1 MTAAAGFVAFKAL
14 SLAGQ
19 EALGVAAAFV
29 VGVGAFLAAHWLVLR
44 LRAPMAGRLA
54 IASLGGFLLAAV
66 VTTAV
71 GGAIGF
77 EGEVR
82 CSGPC
87 SEPCSEP
94 STGRLPCRR
103 WGVCPEARRS
113 PGGNRGPVLLR

>member
-1 MTAAAGFVAFKAL
+1 MAV
-14 SLAGQ
+14 AGQ
-19 EALGVAAAFV
+19 LSV
-29 VGVGAFLAAHWLVLR
+29 
-44 LRAPMAGRLA
+44 
-54 IASLGGFLLAAV
+54 ASLGGFLLAAV

-82 CSGPC
+82 CSGH
-87 SEPCSEP
+87 CSEP

-113 PGGNRGPVLLR
+113 PDGRRGAGLLR

>member
-54 IASLGGFLLAAV
+54 IASLGGFLLAALV
-66 VTTAV
+66 STTAV
-71 GGAIGF
+71 AAASGF
-77 EGEVR
+77 EGASPLFGALFGAVYGVVR
-82 CSGPC
+82 VVAL
-87 SEPCSEP
+87 
-94 STGRLPCRR
+94 GRLS
-103 WGVCPEARRS
+103 RS
-113 PGGNRGPVLLR
+113 PA

>member
-54 IASLGGFLLAAV
+54 IASLGGFLTAAV
-66 VTTAV
+66 VTTTVA
-71 GGAIGF
+71 AASGF
-77 EGEVR
+77 EGASPLFGALFGAWFGAVYGVVR
-82 CSGPC
+82 VVAL
-87 SEPCSEP
+87 
-94 STGRLPCRR
+94 GRLS
-103 WGVCPEARRS
+103 RS
-113 PGGNRGPVLLR
+113 PA

>member
-29 VGVGAFLAAHWLVLR
+29 VGLGAFLAAHWLVLR

-54 IASLGGFLLAAV
+54 IASLGGFLLAAL
-66 VTTAV
+66 VTTA
-71 GGAIGF
+71 AAAASGF

-82 CSGPC
+82 CSGH
-87 SEPCSEP
+87 CSEP

-113 PGGNRGPVLLR
+113 PGGRRGARLLR